1 MRKLVFKGI
10 INGKEFDNVQDYNT
24 EMNRLL
30 SSGETNISASSS
42 TSVVDEPVNEQKINK
57 KPEKS
62 FDIQDYLI
70 FFNDN
75 CEQYYLD
82 ALVSNDDA
90 LNGRNL
96 NLAGNV
102 ATSVYNKLVEDLKS
116 NKLTVDEAFRFVNIL
131 KEIRSRIAQDS
142 EDNHHTCDELE
153 KRIEQDKKK
162 LDLLNNAK
170 SIINTLSE
178 YYDTSFN
185 LVRDYLL
192 NL

>member
-102 ATSVYNKLVEDLKS
+102 ATSAYNKLMEDLKS

>member
-10 INGKEFDNVQDYNT
+10 INGKEFDNVQDYNK

-42 TSVVDEPVNEQKINK
+42 TSVVDEPVVEQKINK
-57 KPEKS
+57 KPEKP

-102 ATSVYNKLVEDLKS
+102 ATSAYNKLVEDLKS
-116 NKLTVDEAFRFVNIL
+116 NKLTVDEAFSFVNML

-162 LDLLNNAK
+162 LDFLTNAK
-170 SIINTLSE
+170 PIINTLSE
-178 YYDTSFN
+178 YYDAAFN

>member
-42 TSVVDEPVNEQKINK
+42 TSVVDEPVVEQKINK
-57 KPEKS
+57 KPEKP

-142 EDNHHTCDELE
+142 EDNHHTCNELE

-162 LDLLNNAK
+162 LDLLTNTK
-170 SIINTLSE
+170 PIINTLSE
-178 YYDTSFN
+178 YYDAAFN

>member
-42 TSVVDEPVNEQKINK
+42 TSVVDEPVVEQKINK
-57 KPEKS
+57 KPEKP

-102 ATSVYNKLVEDLKS
+102 ATSAYNKLVEDLKS
-116 NKLTVDEAFRFVNIL
+116 NKLTVDEAFSFVNML

-142 EDNHHTCDELE
+142 EDNHNTCDELE

-162 LDLLNNAK
+162 LNLLTNAK
-170 SIINTLSE
+170 PIINTLSK
-178 YYDTSFN
+178 YYDDAFN

>member
-10 INGKEFDNVQDYNT
+10 INGKEFDNVQDYNA

-42 TSVVDEPVNEQKINK
+42 TSMVDEPVNEQKINK
-57 KPEKS
+57 KPEKP
-62 FDIQDYLI
+62 FNIQDYLI

-82 ALVSNDDA
+82 SLVSNDDA
-90 LNGRNL
+90 LNNRNSS
-96 NLAGNV
+96 LASKV
-102 ATSVYNKLVEDLKS
+102 AASTYDKLVEDLNS
-116 NKLTVDEAFRFVNIL
+116 NKHTVDELFSFVNIL

-142 EDNHHTCDELE
+142 EDNRNTCDELE
-153 KRIEQDKKK
+153 KRIDQDKKK
-162 LDLLNNAK
+162 LDLLANAK
-170 SIINTLSE
+170 PIINTLSE
-178 YYDTSFN
+178 YYNAAFN

-192 NL
+192 KL

>member
-24 EMNRLL
+24 EMNKLL

-42 TSVVDEPVNEQKINK
+42 TSVIDEPVNEQKINK
-57 KPEKS
+57 KPEKP
-62 FDIQDYLI
+62 FNIQDYLI

-90 LNGRNL
+90 LNDRNL

-102 ATSVYNKLVEDLKS
+102 ATSAYNKLVENLKS
-116 NKLTVDEAFRFVNIL
+116 NKLTVDEAFSFVNML
-131 KEIRSRIAQDS
+131 KEIRSKVAQDS
-142 EDNHHTCDELE
+142 EDNRHTCDELE
-153 KRIEQDKKK
+153 NRIEQDKKK
-162 LDLLNNAK
+162 LDLLTNAK
-170 SIINTLSE
+170 PIINTLSE
-178 YYDTSFN
+178 YYDAAFN

>member
-42 TSVVDEPVNEQKINK
+42 TSVVDEPVVEQKINK
-57 KPEKS
+57 KPEKP

-102 ATSVYNKLVEDLKS
+102 ATSAYNKLVEDLKS
-116 NKLTVDEAFRFVNIL
+116 NKLTVDEAFSFVNML
-131 KEIRSRIAQDS
+131 KDIRSRIAQDS

-153 KRIEQDKKK
+153 NRIEQDKKK
-162 LDLLNNAK
+162 LDLLTNAK
-170 SIINTLSE
+170 PIINTLSE
-178 YYDTSFN
+178 YYNAAFN

>member
-57 KPEKS
+57 KPEKP

>member
-42 TSVVDEPVNEQKINK
+42 TSVVDEPVVEQKINK
-57 KPEKS
+57 KPEKP

>member
-10 INGKEFDNVQDYNT
+10 INGKEFDNVQDYNK

-42 TSVVDEPVNEQKINK
+42 TSVVDEPVVEQKINK
-57 KPEKS
+57 KPEKP

-102 ATSVYNKLVEDLKS
+102 ATSAYNKLVEDLKS
-116 NKLTVDEAFRFVNIL
+116 NKLTVDEAFSFVNML
-131 KEIRSRIAQDS
+131 KEIRSKIAQDS

-162 LDLLNNAK
+162 LDLLTNAK
-170 SIINTLSE
+170 PIINTLSE
-178 YYDTSFN
+178 YYDAAFN